1 MEPQHSTVMEL
12 LNLEVP
18 RQNLQPGTSWCFTSK
33 SISLAL
39 AIRINEGSQL
49 DKIFILLPSKS
60 YM

>member
-12 LNLEVP
+12 LNLEVL
-18 RQNLQPGTSWCFTSK
+18 RQIYSQARPDAFTSK

-39 AIRINEGSQL
+39 AIRINEGSQF

-60 YM
+60 